1 MSDDNITVGSAHV
14 ELGSYFREQ
23 AQQQIRAVAKKHL
36 GDLTMAS
43 VHVAQEGAYY
53 RCSVNMQMGS
63 LNLLSAEAKGKDVS
77 LAFRTALGK
86 LKKQLRRTK
95 RLLRENKPNRPERIA
110 TA

>member
-1 MSDDNITVGSAHV
+1 MSDENITVGSAHV
-14 ELGSYFREQ
+14 DLSPQFRDHAKRRIQE
-23 AQQQIRAVAKKHL
+23 VAKKYL

-63 LNLLSAEAKGKDVS
+63 LNLMSGEAKTKDVTLS
-77 LAFRTALGK
+77 FRTALGK
-86 LKKQLRRTK
+86 LQKQLRRTK
-95 RLLRENKPNRPERIA
+95 RALREDRQNRPDRAA